1 MAGRIISMKNFT
13 NTIGN
18 RTRDLPSYIAV
29 PQPSTPP
36 RASKVSLNS
45 EVKLIAHLCARRS
58 SFWRVCDG
66 NLEI

>member
-1 MAGRIISMKNFT
+1 
-13 NTIGN
+13 
-18 RTRDLPSYIAV
+18 
-29 PQPSTPP
+29 
-36 RASKVSLNS
+36 VSLNS